1 MFLRWRLLLGHHD
14 GLPGQRRR
22 HLQEPGRGPPCPQD
36 RQIRLQVAARWVTA
50 PSLAR
55 SDVVQFVI
63 ARKLEGVVY
72 IGVADVSHGS
82 RKPAEAEAQCE
93 PPEAVRILLL
103 S

>member
-22 HLQEPGRGPPCPQD
+22 HLQEPGRGPPRPQD

-55 SDVVQFVI
+55 LDVV
-63 ARKLEGVVY
+63 
-72 IGVADVSHGS
+72 
-82 RKPAEAEAQCE
+82 
-93 PPEAVRILLL
+93 
-103 S
+103 

>member
-1 MFLRWRLLLGHHD
+1 M
-14 GLPGQRRR
+14 
-22 HLQEPGRGPPCPQD
+22 
-36 RQIRLQVAARWVTA
+36 A

-93 PPEAVRILLL
+93 PAEAVRILLL
-103 S
+103 W

>member
-22 HLQEPGRGPPCPQD
+22 HLQEPGRGPPRPQD

-55 SDVVQFVI
+55 SDVV
-63 ARKLEGVVY
+63 Y

-82 RKPAEAEAQCE
+82 RKPAEAEAHCE
-93 PPEAVRILLL
+93 PAEAVRILLL
-103 S
+103 W

>member
-22 HLQEPGRGPPCPQD
+22 HLQEPGRGPPRPQD
-36 RQIRLQVAARWVTA
+36 RQIRLQVAPRWVTA

-55 SDVVQFVI
+55 SD
-63 ARKLEGVVY
+63 VVY

-82 RKPAEAEAQCE
+82 RKPAEAEAHCE
-93 PPEAVRILLL
+93 PAEAVRILLL
-103 S
+103 W